1 MTLIEQNLRSD
12 ILRGSTYSISSFSDH
27 FGETKINQLQVPIAP
42 NHNVFWFQITV
53 ADLFS
58 LKVFENRDNLRPVE
72 SSLLWIKVSNAPM
85 VSEEVATFQQF
96 CHEVD
101 VPVVLHEAIIFHLKS
116 ISNTNNLQ

>member
-1 MTLIEQNLRSD
+1 MPLIEQNLRSD

-27 FGETKINQLQVPIAP
+27 FGETEIDQLEVPVAS
-42 NHNVFWFQITV
+42 NHNVFWFQIAV

-58 LKVFENRDNLRPVE
+58 LQVFENRDNLSTVE
-72 SSLLWIKVSNAPM
+72 SSLFWIKVANASV
-85 VSEEVATFQQF
+85 VSEEVATLKQF

-116 ISNTNNLQ
+116 ISNTE